1 MGSSLDFSKWLCI
14 QAVCKF
20 PNIWILHEVGEFV
33 FHFLYFPLGEWL
45 FFLRLCSQH
54 SAVFY
59 ELFHSNCE
67 KGSLKPLT
75 NLGDLLLLIS
85 GWVGFEM
92 EFRFSI
98 SKSAKSNDKL
108 AVGSPRRMACNF
120 TESWGGGLSLPWP
133 YWKGLTLSF
142 FLGGIAEALIPTL
155 NTLHLNWVHKSV
167 SLFWTTYMLENL
179 LMSLGFGFL
188 TGKVRIMI
196 PTSQGCCEDCSI
208 IFMLVNY
215 NWKASFKHALAT

>member
-108 AVGSPRRMACNF
+108 AVGSPRRMARNF
-120 TESWGGGLSLPWP
+120 TESWGGGAFAAMALL
-133 YWKGLTLSF
+133 KGFDTEFL
-142 FLGGIAEALIPTL
+142 LGGDSRSPDPYPKHSALELSTQVSVLVL
-155 NTLHLNWVHKSV
+155 NHVYAGKSPDV
-167 SLFWTTYMLENL
+167 
-179 LMSLGFGFL
+179 FGLWFPH
-188 TGKVRIMI
+188 R
-196 PTSQGCCEDCSI
+196 
-208 IFMLVNY
+208 
-215 NWKASFKHALAT
+215 